1 MHQEIIVIIIIIKM
15 AYSITRA
22 TNQIMLKRSIMVQLE
37 FTNPINQ
44 TIHRILHPTKD
55 QMLAIENLQMY
66 QHQINPVIIKAVKA
80 IKIHLH
86 QCQFILITVYFTLIN
101 HQIILM
107 VPQDQHQT
115 YLYHLNQFIVIIKAI
130 RIIHHH
136 PMPVVTMIIL
146 QMQATIV
153 VNFRK
158 FQPHLCQ
165 VYFQTIQQAIELFN
179 QIYLYIYYI
188 FFLYSYLFKISIC
201 ID

>member
-44 TIHRILHPTKD
+44 TIHRILYPTKD

-66 QHQINPVIIKAVKA
+66 QHQINPVVIKVVKT

-107 VPQDQHQT
+107 VQQHQHQT

-146 QMQATIV
+146 RMQATIV
-153 VNFRK
+153 VNFQK

-179 QIYLYIYYI
+179 QIYLYMY
-188 FFLYSYLFKISIC
+188 
-201 ID
+201 